1 VGAIRIRKPSDVK
14 SPPPLANARTSPASG
29 AGKIE
34 ALAAAVR
41 GGERRALARAITLVE
56 STRADHRAEANA
68 LLAALLPHT
77 GRSIRLGI
85 TGVPGV
91 GKSTFIEAFG
101 LHVIGEGHRIAVL
114 AIDPSSKRGGG
125 SILGD
130 KTRMEQLAR
139 NEAAFIRPSP
149 AGTTLGGVARR
160 TREAMLVAEAA
171 GFDVI
176 LVETVGVGQSETAV
190 ADMVDMFLLL
200 LAPAGGDELQGI
212 KRGIVELADLMVVT
226 KADGDLRPAA
236 SRTQSE
242 YQHALRLL
250 RPAAPGWTPSV
261 LLTSAMSGKGIDE
274 VWSAVG
280 RYRAALA
287 KSGWLARR
295 RAEQARAWMWSE
307 ISEALLAQLR
317 DHEGV
322 RAELKKLE
330 AAVADGRMPPGAA
343 ADRAIQ
349 VFLAGAKRR

>member
-1 VGAIRIRKPSDVK
+1 MGAAK
-14 SPPPLANARTSPASG
+14 TSKA
-29 AGKIE
+29 E
-34 ALAAAVR
+34 ALAAGVR
-41 GGERRALARAITLVE
+41 AGDRRALARAITLVE

-68 LLAALLPHT
+68 LLSLLLPHT
-77 GRSIRLGI
+77 GKSVRLGI

-101 LHVIGEGHRIAVL
+101 LRVIGEGHRIAVL

-130 KTRMEQLAR
+130 KTRMEHLAR
-139 NEAAFIRPSP
+139 SESAFIRPSP

-176 LVETVGVGQSETAV
+176 IVETVGVGQSETAV
-190 ADMVDMFLLL
+190 AEMVDMFLLL

-226 KADGDLRPAA
+226 KADGDLLPAA
-236 SRTQSE
+236 GRAQSE

-250 RPAAPGWTPSV
+250 RPAVPGWTPAV
-261 LLTSAMSGKGIDE
+261 LLSSALSGKGIAE
-274 VWSAVG
+274 VWEAVG
-280 RYRAALA
+280 RYRTAAA
-287 KSGWLARR
+287 KGGFLERR
-295 RAEQARAWMWSE
+295 RAGQARAWMWSE
-307 ISEALLAQLR
+307 ISEALLARLR
-317 DHEGV
+317 EHDGV

-330 AAVADGRMPPGAA
+330 AAVADGRLAPGAA
-343 ADRAIQ
+343 ADRAIE
-349 VFLAGAKRR
+349 VFLAGGRKRG